1 MQQLHS
7 RQDVDAVLREPA
19 AVLFKHSTRC
29 PISAAAY
36 NQLAAV
42 DDGRPS
48 APVYIVDVNAQRDVS
63 DYIAERLG
71 APHDSPQAFVLAR
84 GAPLWRA
91 SHYAIR
97 ARDIEAALAEAAA
110 P

>member
-1 MQQLHS
+1 MQPISSTQEF
-7 RQDVDAVLREPA
+7 DAVLREPT
-19 AVLFKHSTRC
+19 AVVFKHSTRC

-36 NQLAAV
+36 KQLAAV
-42 DDGRPS
+42 DDGR
-48 APVYIVDVNAQRDVS
+48 APAAVYIVEVNERRDVS

-71 APHDSPQAFVLAR
+71 TPHDSPQAFVLAR
-84 GAPLWRA
+84 GAPVWHA

-97 ARDIEAALAEAAA
+97 AREIEAALAEAAV